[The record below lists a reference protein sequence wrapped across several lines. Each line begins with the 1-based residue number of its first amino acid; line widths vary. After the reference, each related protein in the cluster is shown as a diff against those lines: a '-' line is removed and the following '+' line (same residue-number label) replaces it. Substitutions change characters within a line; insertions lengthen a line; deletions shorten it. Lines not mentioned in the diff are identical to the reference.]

1 MPAREFHSWS
11 TGGRLRRSAEHG
23 PGSEDQQQ
31 QRGRLD
37 REPYPNVRIAALTS
51 VCLQTVNVPAREVAR
66 STSTAS
72 PALMVGSAEVPAFL
86 APPAISRSR
95 YLTSA

>member
-23 PGSEDQQQ
+23 PGSEDQHQ

-37 REPYPNVRIAALTS
+37 REPDPNVRIAALTS
-51 VCLQTVNVPAREVAR
+51 ACLQTVNVPEVAR

-72 PALMVGSAEVPAFL
+72 PELMVGSAEVPAFR